1 MTNAR
6 LDLTPLLGTWRN
18 ADQGETGGTL
28 RLALREQDGA
38 LRLRGVG
45 AGIPEPIA
53 STGFAGARSNAE
65 RCGEPIDWGEIE
77 AVAFAANATS
87 RAAWG
92 LTATYEFEF
101 LRTTIFV
108 YEKHGVLVAT
118 TYNKFRDP
126 GGRADYFTREFFHP
140 EGER

>member
-1 MTNAR
+1 MTR

-38 LRLRGVG
+38 LRLRGAG
-45 AGIPEPIA
+45 AGL
-53 STGFAGARSNAE
+53 
-65 RCGEPIDWGEIE
+65 GEPIDWGEIE

-87 RAAWG
+87 RTAWG
-92 LTATYEFEF
+92 FTATYEFEV